1 MSRLNEIHRQ
11 MIASMPD
18 AKADEMLVQ
27 EAAKKMTAKLT
38 KARKKGRN
46 GWHGATCKNSDLWL
60 MLQQEM
66 LNGRD
71 PVDILNLAAMIAV
84 RKDIY
89 GEKA

>member
-27 EAAKKMTAKLT
+27 EAAKKMTAKLA

-46 GWHGATCKNSDLWL
+46 GWHGSTCKNSDLWP